1 MAAGA
6 AGWGTCA
13 QWGVTHYD
21 LVVVG
26 TGSGNT
32 IVTKQFADRKVAIVE
47 RGIFGGTCLNVGCIP
62 TKMFVHTADLA
73 AVPSHSSRLGVDEK
87 LTGVRWPDI
96 RDRIF
101 GRIDPISAG
110 GAEYREHHPNN
121 VNVTLYHGTGRFT
134 AERELTVT
142 ANDGG
147 SSEVLTADQFVLAAG
162 SRPIVPFIPG
172 LEETGFHTSDTI
184 MRLPSLP
191 RRLGIIGSGFV
202 AAEFAHVFS
211 SLGVEVTLIARS
223 DRMLRHEDS
232 EIAKRYT
239 ELAAEKYTVK
249 LLHETV
255 HVWRRND
262 AIVLKTLSPAGA
274 DEILVDELL
283 VAVGRTPNSDLL
295 DVGVTGVETEKDG
308 RVVVDE
314 YQQTAV
320 EGIYALGDV
329 CSPYQLK
336 HVANH
341 EARVVQHNL
350 LHPDDRIKSDH
361 RYVPHAVFGSPQVA
375 SVGLTEEEAIDQGI
389 PYAVGREAYADIAY
403 GWAMEDTTGF
413 AKILADPDSGLLLG
427 AHIIG
432 PQASTVIQPIIQ
444 AMSFGLDAHTMAR
457 GQYWI
462 HPAMPELI
470 ENALLNIKLK
480 N

>member
-1 MAAGA
+1 M
-6 AGWGTCA
+6 
-13 QWGVTHYD
+13 THYD

-47 RGIFGGTCLNVGCIP
+47 RGVFGGTCLNVGCIP

-73 AVPSHSSRLGVDEK
+73 AVPSHSSRLGVDEQ

-96 RDRIF
+96 RDRVF
-101 GRIDPISAG
+101 GRIDPISAS

-142 ANDGG
+142 ANHGG
-147 SSEVLTADQFVLAAG
+147 ETEVLTADQFVLAAG

-184 MRLPSLP
+184 MRLPELP

-262 AIVLKTLSPAGA
+262 AIMLKTLHPDGA
-274 DEILVDELL
+274 DEIEVDELL

-295 DVGVTGVETEKDG
+295 DVEVTGVSVEKDG

-314 YQQTAV
+314 FQQTWA

-389 PYAVGREAYADIAY
+389 PYAVGREAYADMAY

-413 AKILADPDSGLLLG
+413 AKILADPETGLLLG